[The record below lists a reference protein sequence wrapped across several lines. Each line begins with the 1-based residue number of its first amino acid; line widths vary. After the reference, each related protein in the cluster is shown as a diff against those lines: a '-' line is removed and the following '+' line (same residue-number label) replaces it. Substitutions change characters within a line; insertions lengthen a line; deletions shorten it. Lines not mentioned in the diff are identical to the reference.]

1 MSDSN
6 VDANASD
13 QRQAVVDALLDG
25 PDIDQ
30 VVQLSIAPA
39 SNGSGLVV
47 GARVQMVETIP
58 VHVLSHALADARR
71 RVEVVAGA
79 NAEVYIHP
87 ELVPDPHRTEPATDV
102 IVIKASD

>member
-1 MSDSN
+1 MSDGFL
-6 VDANASD
+6 DANAGD

-30 VVQLSIAPA
+30 VVRLSIAHA
-39 SNGSGLVV
+39 SDGTGLVV

-71 RVEVVAGA
+71 RVEGVAGA
-79 NAEVYIHP
+79 NAEVFIDP
-87 ELVPDPHRTEPATDV
+87 ELVPDPNRTEPATDV